1 MVVTKQTAERI
12 AQKSGPKVGFAWIM
26 LIPIIMDLIPMIV
39 KCFQPDDPAQAKKY
53 LNKRYD
59 AANNTDKYGGFKKN
73 LVIDVARRAKRAAKK
88 KGESLTMDQ
97 AIAVAVD
104 TLEDTRTSDDSVVGA
119 CITESDVLIAS
130 GAVTD

>member
-59 AANNTDKYGGFKKN
+59 AANSGDKYGGFKKN

-104 TLEDTRTSDDSVVGA
+104 TLEDTRTSDDTVVGA
-119 CITESDVLIAS
+119 CITESDALIAT